1 MDKNIY
7 KMEIQIYNSNM
18 FIEFSNSEKIT
29 EAIAYSLKSVW
40 IIEADSTYDVKKGG
54 AQKKELVA
62 LRTTRGVGKVSIEGV
77 EDIETVEGTLL
88 IFEHDKVKRYY
99 CAEKQWDF
107 CWFEFYDYGN
117 TDLVLNQ
124 LISIKTSDN
133 EMDKIYTCL
142 NMLRQEG
149 NSAKQ
154 IASSLFTALFY
165 EWLRNM
171 DNYGHNKDQY
181 NEEII
186 KTINYMK
193 ANLNKNISMEMLA
206 AQVGFCER
214 RYRQLFKSIY
224 GLTPRAYLKQL
235 KMETAA
241 ALLRNT
247 PISVY
252 ELSERLGYSSQFHF
266 SREFKK
272 YYNRT
277 PSEHRKKR

>member
-1 MDKNIY
+1 
-7 KMEIQIYNSNM
+7 
-18 FIEFSNSEKIT
+18 
-29 EAIAYSLKSVW
+29 
-40 IIEADSTYDVKKGG
+40 
-54 AQKKELVA
+54 
-62 LRTTRGVGKVSIEGV
+62 
-77 EDIETVEGTLL
+77 
-88 IFEHDKVKRYY
+88 
-99 CAEKQWDF
+99 
-107 CWFEFYDYGN
+107 
-117 TDLVLNQ
+117 
-124 LISIKTSDN
+124 
-133 EMDKIYTCL
+133 
-142 NMLRQEG
+142 MLRQEG

-165 EWLRNM
+165 EWLLNM
-171 DNYGHNKDQY
+171 DNYRHNKDQY

-193 ANLNKNISMEMLA
+193 ANLNKNISMEKLA

-224 GLTPRAYLKQL
+224 GLTPRSYLNQL

-277 PSEHRKKR
+277 PSEHRKKK